1 MNWNPCPLVA
11 LSLLASFL
19 LASPGRAQ
27 ENPLNDPD
35 LQDAL
40 KQAQELQKQSGP
52 AKPVKMSDLQ
62 KQATE
67 IQAEQAKE
75 EAEEKQKQQAALQK
89 QLAEPGPVTFPDWT
103 PATPGFKATGSP
115 TKKIVE
121 DQVKVVQ
128 TGTSAVAPEEILK
141 AWEAAVAD
149 KPLNHVY
156 NRGSSNGN
164 ISDRLDVST
173 RTDPVQ
179 KVRLEARRG
188 ASEKVTQVSIA
199 LELPKPYED

>member
-1 MNWNPCPLVA
+1 MNAKIYPLAVT
-11 LSLLASFL
+11 LVASFL
-19 LASPGRAQ
+19 LAPPARA
-27 ENPLNDPD
+27 EEDPLNDPD

-40 KQAQELQKQSGP
+40 KQAQELQKQTGP

-62 KQATE
+62 KQAAE
-67 IQAEQAKE
+67 IQAQQAKE
-75 EAEEKQKQQAALQK
+75 EADQKGKQQAALQK
-89 QLAEPGPVTFPDWT
+89 QLAEPGPVAFPDWT
-103 PATPGFKATGSP
+103 PTTPGFKATGEP

-128 TGTSAVAPEEILK
+128 TGTSAIAPEEILK

-149 KPLNHVY
+149 KLLNHVY
-156 NRGSSNGN
+156 NRGSSNGDV
-164 ISDRLDVST
+164 SDRLDLST

-188 ASEKVTQVSIA
+188 AGEKVTRVSIS
-199 LELPKPYED
+199 LELPKLYED

>member
-1 MNWNPCPLVA
+1 MYAKPYPLA
-11 LSLLASFL
+11 LALIATFL
-19 LASPGRAQ
+19 FATPARA
-27 ENPLNDPD
+27 EDDPLNDPD

-40 KQAQELQKQSGP
+40 KQAQEMQKQSGS
-52 AKPVKMSDLQ
+52 AKPAKMSDLQ
-62 KQATE
+62 KQA
-67 IQAEQAKE
+67 AELEAQQAKE
-75 EAEEKQKQQAALQK
+75 EADEKQKEQAALQK
-89 QLAEPGPVTFPDWT
+89 QLAEPGPVAFPDWT
-103 PATPGFKATGSP
+103 PTTPGFKANSSP

-128 TGTSAVAPEEILK
+128 TGTSAAEPEEILK
-141 AWEAAVAD
+141 AWEVSVAD

-164 ISDRLDVST
+164 ISDRLDIST

-188 ASEKVTQVSIA
+188 AGAKVTQVSIS